1 MQLFDV
7 YPAGA
12 VGGSC
17 FITKDY
23 AVGDG
28 RKVISLDVRLD
39 NLPATGLLC
48 VSQEAVRQMNVIL
61 GWDADEQGHE
71 RRKALTARVA
81 ELEAENESM
90 RAAFAALV
98 AATPPA
104 PVVTEAELMPESEMT
119 DSAAV
124 VAEPAAVMTTRYEDR
139 TKAELLELAKERGIE
154 GVSGLNKAD
163 LIEALRDAR

>member
-61 GWDADEQGHE
+61 GWDADEQGHD

-90 RAAFAALV
+90 RNAFAALV
-98 AATPPA
+98 AATPVAPTVADEIPEFVPA
-104 PVVTEAELMPESEMT
+104 VDVPAEKVEKATPAKKAPAKKAPAKK
-119 DSAAV
+119 AA
-124 VAEPAAVMTTRYEDR
+124 AKKAAP
-139 TKAELLELAKERGIE
+139 KK
-154 GVSGLNKAD
+154 
-163 LIEALRDAR
+163 

>member
-23 AVGDG
+23 TVGDG

-104 PVVTEAELMPESEMT
+104 PIVTEPVE
-119 DSAAV
+119 DVVKVAAV
-124 VAEPAAVMTTRYEDR
+124 IPVTEQGVEEGAEQREVVKKTAAKKAPAKKRA
-139 TKAELLELAKERGIE
+139 AAK
-154 GVSGLNKAD
+154 K
-163 LIEALRDAR
+163 

>member
-1 MQLFDV
+1 MQLFDA

-23 AVGDG
+23 EVGDG
-28 RKVISLDVRLD
+28 RKVISLDIRLD

-48 VSQEAVRQMNVIL
+48 VSQEAVRQLNVVL
-61 GWDADEQGHE
+61 GWDADEDGHE
-71 RRKALTARVA
+71 RRKALTERVA

-90 RAAFAALV
+90 RAAFAAFA

-104 PVVTEAELMPESEMT
+104 ASGASSSVGESSVTITDPVVEEVEA
-119 DSAAV
+119 
-124 VAEPAAVMTTRYEDR
+124 PAPAK
-139 TKAELLELAKERGIE
+139 KAPAK
-154 GVSGLNKAD
+154 KAP
-163 LIEALRDAR
+163 AKKAPAKKAPAKKAQPDA

>member
-39 NLPATGLLC
+39 NLPAHGLLC

-61 GWDADEQGHE
+61 GWDADEEGHA
-71 RRKALTARVA
+71 RRAALETRCT
-81 ELEAENESM
+81 ELEDANAKLLNALNNVLAAQDLVPAEAPDDPPVKKT
-90 RAAFAALV
+90 AAKKQAAN
-98 AATPPA
+98 
-104 PVVTEAELMPESEMT
+104 
-119 DSAAV
+119 
-124 VAEPAAVMTTRYEDR
+124 R
-139 TKAELLELAKERGIE
+139 K
-154 GVSGLNKAD
+154 
-163 LIEALRDAR
+163 

>member
-1 MQLFDV
+1 MQLFDT

-61 GWDADEQGHE
+61 GWDADEQGHD

-90 RAAFAALV
+90 RNAFAALV
-98 AATPPA
+98 AATPAAATPPAASGASSSVGESSVTITDPVVEEVEAPA
-104 PVVTEAELMPESEMT
+104 PAKK
-119 DSAAV
+119 A
-124 VAEPAAVMTTRYEDR
+124 PAK
-139 TKAELLELAKERGIE
+139 KAQP
-154 GVSGLNKAD
+154 
-163 LIEALRDAR
+163 DA